1 MLLSSL
7 LIFYDNSSIF
17 VFLADPEL
25 LNKHRGLIKF
35 VSSAYDMVLELELA
49 SWIWLRYGRNTAE
62 HTTWLGTTGPQV
74 TLEFKCP
81 QTEMPHPDDACID
94 VMTTEKWR
102 HNDVRGPLAGLP
114 ERSHHTLWC
123 TCTAVSENPGHFLI
137 SWFAVD
143 PHRAKTGRV
152 ERQSLWEGVPWQ
164 IYQWSAG
171 LLISPSLPK
180 PH

>member
-1 MLLSSL
+1 MPSSRHPSTHPL
-7 LIFYDNSSIF
+7 
-17 VFLADPEL
+17 
-25 LNKHRGLIKF
+25 
-35 VSSAYDMVLELELA
+35 MVVIICGKYGNNRSRTENITERTRFSKSRSNDLED
-49 SWIWLRYGRNTAE
+49 IWLRYGRNTAE

-81 QTEMPHPDDACID
+81 QTEMPHPDDACIG

-123 TCTAVSENPGHFLI
+123 TCTAVSESPGHFLI

>member
-1 MLLSSL
+1 MLSHLCRNSGKTVFGLSYLHNGNPHVWKNSPYVWMGTL
-7 LIFYDNSSIF
+7 LLTS
-17 VFLADPEL
+17 
-25 LNKHRGLIKF
+25 
-35 VSSAYDMVLELELA
+35 
-49 SWIWLRYGRNTAE
+49 LRYGRNTAE
-62 HTTWLGTTGPQV
+62 HTTCLGTTGPQV
-74 TLEFKCP
+74 TLEIKCP
-81 QTEMPHPDDACID
+81 QTEMPHPDDACIS

-102 HNDVRGPLAGLP
+102 HNEVRGPLAGLP

-123 TCTAVSENPGHFLI
+123 TCTAVSESPGHFLI